1 MIIKTII
8 LFLLPF
14 LAYAQCPAGLNS
26 TTYGYGNTACSNSD
40 NIRQI
45 IGTLDRCPAGFS
57 ITQDKYGNAVCS
69 DGKINA
75 YDLSRGCPTPLTPHW
90 DSYGRN
96 TCEDQNGQPVT
107 ELIKQ

>member
-14 LAYAQCPAGLNS
+14 LAYAQ
-26 TTYGYGNTACSNSD
+26 
-40 NIRQI
+40 
-45 IGTLDRCPAGFS
+45 CPAGFS